1 MSHCEPSTERRRPIR
16 LEAEPRSVRGVS
28 YWVGADANLGRHHP
42 SPGATSFFLV
52 DCTFRRL
59 VAAEPPRL
67 QDRALPP
74 DGTARGEPVL
84 GCAGIRKHFTGVDAT
99 RGNGVSSI
107 GRDGRRQRSS
117 YRSVA
122 QRILGASRH
131 SAGGTVARR
140 GRRGFLCALFPLLPK
155 PVCAPVVAAIL
166 ALAALLLAGVGPA
179 HASESVLVNANAD
192 GDTPLAGGTVRA
204 SACARHGVGAG
215 AALRQTNG
223 TLEEPTN
230 AAGVTLLQFK
240 RLPRCLI
247 VDVAGG
253 QANGARLPGSFR
265 AEAPTITAARS

>member
-1 MSHCEPSTERRRPIR
+1 MVGDMSHCEPSTERRRPIR

-84 GCAGIRKHFTGVDAT
+84 GCAGIRKHFTDVDAT

-140 GRRGFLCALFPLLPK
+140 GRRCFLCCRLSPLTEACLSPRWSQRYWRW
-155 PVCAPVVAAIL
+155 PPCCS
-166 ALAALLLAGVGPA
+166 PA
-179 HASESVLVNANAD
+179 SVRRMPRSLCSS
-192 GDTPLAGGTVRA
+192 TPT
-204 SACARHGVGAG
+204 
-215 AALRQTNG
+215 
-223 TLEEPTN
+223 PT
-230 AAGVTLLQFK
+230 ATR
-240 RLPRCLI
+240 RLPAERS
-247 VDVAGG
+247 
-253 QANGARLPGSFR
+253 ARLPARGTAS
-265 AEAPTITAARS
+265 APVPHCAKPTARWRSPRTRLG